1 MGLSGLHLLL
11 TYKCLHEC
19 DHCFVFGGSSAK
31 GTMKSI
37 DIREICREAKKVGTV
52 EWIFFEGG
60 EPFLYY
66 PIMLKGI
73 KVARDLGFK
82 TGIVTDPYW
91 ATSVEDAIEW
101 LTPISQLGVSDISI
115 SEDAFH
121 QKEEEKDY
129 PKNVVEAAKTLGL
142 PVGSITIEEPTPSV
156 SERAG
161 LEGKPITEGQAM
173 FRGRAA
179 EKLVEGLPRKPWTQ
193 LQKCPHEDLQDPSR
207 VHIDPFGFIHLCQG
221 LTMGNYKEEPL
232 SKLIQ
237 SYDPSSHPICAPL
250 IEGGP
255 TALVRK
261 YEVPHEDSYVDEC
274 HLCYNA
280 RLALRS
286 RFPKYL
292 APGQMYGENERRW

>member
-1 MGLSGLHLLL
+1 MGISGLHLLL
-11 TYKCLHEC
+11 TYKCIHEC
-19 DHCFVFGGSSAK
+19 DHCFLFGGPNAK
-31 GTMKSI
+31 GVMKI
-37 DIREICREAKKVGTV
+37 ADIMEICREAKKVGTV

-66 PIMLKGI
+66 PIMLRGI
-73 KVARDLGFK
+73 KVASDMEFK

-91 ATSVEDAIEW
+91 ATSIEDAIEW
-101 LTPISQLGVSDISI
+101 LTPISKQGVSDISI

-121 QKEEEKDY
+121 QEEEEREN
-129 PKNVVEAAKTLGL
+129 PKYAAVAARRLGL
-142 PVGSITIEEPTPSV
+142 PIGSITIEEPTPSV

-161 LEGKPITEGQAM
+161 LRGEPVTEGEVM
-173 FRGRAA
+173 FRGRAV
-179 EKLVEGLPRKPWTQ
+179 EKLVEGLPRKPWT
-193 LQKCPHEDLQDPSR
+193 KFRECRHEDLQNPSR

-221 LTMGNYKEEPL
+221 ITMGNYKEEPL
-232 SKLIQ
+232 SRLIK

-255 TALVRK
+255 AALVK
-261 YEVPHEDSYVDEC
+261 EYDVPHEDSYFDEC
-274 HLCYNA
+274 HLCYSA

-292 APGQMYGENERRW
+292 APGQMYGENEK